1 MIKSHWI
8 PAFDE
13 KTRTVTVGHK
23 MAEVELPA
31 TGIVD
36 KVIGRKKH
44 LETRS
49 VPVNEIRDI
58 PECALTGR
66 VNIKRL
72 DNDIRSC
79 MNALCEEGCSIISV
93 LPVHSFL
100 HSGPTAEV
108 RHNPTSF
115 DDDPRTDII
124 PLPVLRGVLVYYDD
138 GHSQTSK

>member
-8 PAFDE
+8 PAIDE
-13 KTRTVTVGHK
+13 KTQTITVGNK

-31 TGIVD
+31 TGVVNKI
-36 KVIGRKKH
+36 IGRKKR

-49 VPVNEIRDI
+49 IPIKKIRDI
-58 PECALTGR
+58 PIL
-66 VNIKRL
+66 
-72 DNDIRSC
+72 SC
-79 MNALCEEGCSIISV
+79 LNSLCKEGCSIISV
-93 LPVHSFL
+93 LPVNSFL

-108 RHNPTSF
+108 RHNPYSR